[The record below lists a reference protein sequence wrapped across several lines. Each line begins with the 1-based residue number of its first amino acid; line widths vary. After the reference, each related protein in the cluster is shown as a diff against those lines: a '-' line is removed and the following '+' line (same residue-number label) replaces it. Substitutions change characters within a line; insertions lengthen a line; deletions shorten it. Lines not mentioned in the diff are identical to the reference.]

1 MLYQNYGGGYEFGM
15 AALQKCTPENDDE
28 RLRRATEEVL
38 SQINSSSDGFLSDM
52 DLLSCVN
59 GCVMSSIAT
68 HNTYGFVCDEDGRGT
83 IYVRFEGSSEWISV
97 Y

>member
-15 AALQKCTPENDDE
+15 ACLTECTPENGDE
-28 RLRRATEEVL
+28 RIRRATEEVL

-59 GCVMSSIAT
+59 GCVMSSIKT
-68 HNTYGFVCDEDGRGT
+68 HNTYGFVCNEEGRGM
-83 IYVRFEGSSEWISV
+83 IYVRFEGSSEWIAV